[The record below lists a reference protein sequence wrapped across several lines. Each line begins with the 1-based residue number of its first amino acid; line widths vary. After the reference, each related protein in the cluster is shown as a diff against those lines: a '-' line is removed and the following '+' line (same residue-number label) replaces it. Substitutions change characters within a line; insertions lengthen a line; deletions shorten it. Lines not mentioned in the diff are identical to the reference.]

1 MKIYGV
7 VYSPFMARVVLAAR
21 YKGIKHTISMPKDGT
36 KSPAFLKMNPLGKV
50 PTLKDGKT
58 VVFES
63 GVILDYLD
71 AKYKKKPLIPTSA
84 KAVAQTRL
92 IAAVFAEYVQA
103 GSFALWPQADPS
115 KRDQAVVKA
124 ALESV
129 KKSLDIAEKLIVAKP
144 FAAGA
149 KFSIA
154 DCYAVPALF
163 FLHFLVPQF
172 GIDDPLAGRK
182 KLKKYWAKVNKEKLT
197 AQILAEMD
205 SGLKEVLQ
213 AATANR

>member
-1 MKIYGV
+1 MDIYGV

-21 YKGIKHTISMPKDGT
+21 YKGIKHKISMPADGT
-36 KSPAFLKMNPLGKV
+36 KTPAFLKMNPLGKV
-50 PTLKDGKT
+50 PVLKDRKT

-71 AKYKKKPLIPTSA
+71 AKYKKKPIIPTAA

-92 IAAVFAEYVQA
+92 IVAMFGDYVQTA
-103 GSFALWPQADPS
+103 AFGLWPQADPT
-115 KRDQAVVKA
+115 KRDQAVVDA
-124 ALESV
+124 ALV
-129 KKSLDIAEKLIVAKP
+129 QLNKVLDATEKVFAGKP

-149 KFSIA
+149 KFTIA

-172 GIDDPLAGRK
+172 GIKDPLAGRK
-182 KLKKYWAKVNKEKLT
+182 KLKKYWAKVNKDKLT
-197 AQILAEMD
+197 RDILGDMNT
-205 SGLKEVLQ
+205 GLQ
-213 AATANR
+213 AVMAANR

>member
-1 MKIYGV
+1 MDIYGV
-7 VYSPFMARVVLAAR
+7 VYSPYMARVVLAAR
-21 YKGIKHTISMPKDGT
+21 YKGIKHKISMPKDGT
-36 KSPAFLKMNPLGKV
+36 KTPAFLKMNPLGKM

-71 AKYKKKPLIPTSA
+71 AKYKKKPIIPSAA

-92 IAAVFAEYVQA
+92 VAAIFAEYVQPNA
-103 GSFALWPQADPS
+103 FALWPQADPA
-115 KRDQAVVKA
+115 KRDQAAVATAMASVEKA
-124 ALESV
+124 
-129 KKSLDIAEKLIVAKP
+129 LDVAEKVLVGKP

-149 KFSIA
+149 KFSLA

-172 GIDDPLAGRK
+172 GVKDPLAGRK
-182 KLKKYWAKVNKEKLT
+182 KLKKYWAKVNKDKLT
-197 AQILAEMD
+197 RQVLEEMD
-205 SGLKEVLQ
+205 IGLKAVL
-213 AATANR
+213 AANR